1 MDMTAR
7 KGIEISTWIGTA
19 ALLLL
24 LAWFASKGYLTNPE
38 ALQALLRQAGWTGP
52 LLFMALQVLQVII
65 PVIPGGVSSAIG
77 VLAFGPF
84 WGFVYNYLG
93 LVAGS
98 ILAFWLVR
106 RYGKPFIR
114 KITSPESYDKY
125 IGWLDKGTRFDW
137 FFAAAIFFPC
147 APDDILC
154 MIAGLTKMSYAK
166 FVTIIVLGK
175 PLALVAYSMG
185 LTSLLQWV
193 GTLL

>member
-24 LAWFASKGYLTNPE
+24 LVWFASKGYLTNPE
-38 ALQALLRQAGWTGP
+38 ALQVLLRQAGWIGP

-114 KITSPESYDKY
+114 KITSPESYDK
-125 IGWLDKGTRFDW
+125 
-137 FFAAAIFFPC
+137 
-147 APDDILC
+147 
-154 MIAGLTKMSYAK
+154 
-166 FVTIIVLGK
+166 
-175 PLALVAYSMG
+175 
-185 LTSLLQWV
+185 
-193 GTLL
+193 

>member
-38 ALQALLRQAGWTGP
+38 ALQALLRQAGWIGP

-84 WGFVYNYLG
+84 WGF
-93 LVAGS
+93 
-98 ILAFWLVR
+98 
-106 RYGKPFIR
+106 
-114 KITSPESYDKY
+114 E
-125 IGWLDKGTRFDW
+125 IGR
-137 FFAAAIFFPC
+137 ASC
-147 APDDILC
+147 RER
-154 MIAGLTKMSYAK
+154 
-166 FVTIIVLGK
+166 V
-175 PLALVAYSMG
+175 
-185 LTSLLQWV
+185 
-193 GTLL
+193 